1 MRTLLSPDTHPD
13 KVEQNLLY
21 TTLPELEL
29 CRGWNEISPLDYQ
42 GTLRLELLLDYL
54 KSAYADTTQSMLSL
68 LSTGYIT
75 YDLLWALFTPNCL
88 VYTTCSGTH
97 KHRCVRYSFG
107 EEKKTILGGTYWS
120 LDCRYLDFNGEDLG
134 LLPIELKIAKFR
146 GAKRIN
152 ALEAFPLQYHAQATR
167 IRADLLR
174 CGRKFMSLMGAN
186 HCHCNGNAFY
196 MRDGEPVEVRIDS
209 RIMVDA
215 VWFRKMNP
223 NYFRSTAMDLDHGID
238 ISAFMLPFEYGSS
251 VETSSEASDTSSADD
266 ASIAT
271 SFDIEGSVVE
281 QAEMTDECLL
291 LCCPTVPGFS
301 LKDKLWGKIL
311 PFL

>member
-1 MRTLLSPDTHPD
+1 LSPDTHTD

-21 TTLPELEL
+21 TTLHELEL

-42 GTLRLELLLDYL
+42 GTLHLELLLDYL
-54 KSAYADTTQSMLSL
+54 KIAYADTTQSMLSL

-75 YDLLWALFTPNCL
+75 YDLLWALFTSNCL

-97 KHRCVRYSFG
+97 KHRCVRYDFG
-107 EEKKTILGGTYWS
+107 EEKKTVHSAKYWS

-152 ALEAFPLQYHAQATR
+152 TLEAFPLQYHVQATR

-186 HCHCNGNAFY
+186 NCHCNGNAFY

>member
-1 MRTLLSPDTHPD
+1 M
-13 KVEQNLLY
+13 
-21 TTLPELEL
+21 
-29 CRGWNEISPLDYQ
+29 
-42 GTLRLELLLDYL
+42 DYL
-54 KSAYADTTQSMLSL
+54 KSAYTETAKSMLSL

-75 YDLLWALFTPNCL
+75 YDLLWALFTPNSL
-88 VYTTCSGTH
+88 VYATCSGTH
-97 KHRCVRYSFG
+97 KHRCLRYNFG
-107 EEKKTILGGTYWS
+107 EEKKTTLGTKSWS

-134 LLPIELKIAKFR
+134 LFPIELKIAKFP
-146 GAKRIN
+146 GGKRIDT
-152 ALEAFPLQYHAQATR
+152 LEVFPLQYHVQATE

-186 HCHCNGNAFY
+186 HRHCNGNAFY

-215 VWFRKMNP
+215 AWFRKMNP
-223 NYFRSTAMDLDHGID
+223 NYFRSTAIDLDHGFD
-238 ISAFMLPFEYGSS
+238 ISAFLFRFEHGSS
-251 VETSSEASDTSSADD
+251 VETFSEASEISSEASSDD

-271 SFDIEGSVVE
+271 SFDLEGSIMD
-281 QAEMTDECLL
+281 QAELTDEFLL

-311 PFL
+311 PF

>member
-1 MRTLLSPDTHPD
+1 MRTLLSPETHPD

-42 GTLRLELLLDYL
+42 GTLHLELLLDYL

-134 LLPIELKIAKFR
+134 LLPIQLKIAKFR
-146 GAKRIN
+146 GAKRIS
-152 ALEAFPLQYHAQATR
+152 ALEAFPLQYHVQATR

-174 CGRKFMSLMGAN
+174 CGRKFMSLMGAT

-209 RIMVDA
+209 RVMVDA

-251 VETSSEASDTSSADD
+251 IETSSEASDTSSADE

-301 LKDKLWGKIL
+301 FKDKLWGKIL
-311 PFL
+311 PF